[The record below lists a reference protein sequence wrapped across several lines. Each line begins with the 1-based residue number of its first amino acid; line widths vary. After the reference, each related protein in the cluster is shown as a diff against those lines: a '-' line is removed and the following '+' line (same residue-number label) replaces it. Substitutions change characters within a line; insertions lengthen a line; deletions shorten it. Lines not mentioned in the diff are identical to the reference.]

1 MGIIQRMKCCWDY
14 RSNINCNMRRRA
26 CVEMHSCWS
35 FVYAR
40 DASLRPKAVY
50 NQFSLMLSRDSVMLQ
65 DSTESF
71 CVRRV
76 CELSWHW
83 ASLHGTPLPQFH
95 LILQSL
101 FVWVL
106 VGSGSLH
113 SYHFGKQ
120 YTVCLLSRVEYPTM
134 YTSSTVTFNAVQKN
148 CILLADHFINAT
160 DSIISLDVY
169 ITYCNIQCCSTNCIL
184 LADHFINATDSI
196 TSLVPRW
203 GWDEP
208 NSNFLGSSIT
218 PMLHDV
224 TSFTYSGYWFLNNS
238 AFIVCLLVN
247 WYVNIIIKVY
257 KTTKRC
263 CWPFFWVT
271 TELWNQDIDYCC
283 I

>member
-1 MGIIQRMKCCWDY
+1 MGIIERMKCCWDY
-14 RSNINCNMRRRA
+14 RSNNNCNMRRRA

-106 VGSGSLH
+106 VGSASLH
-113 SYHFGKQ
+113 SCHFDWS
-120 YTVCLLSRVEYPTM
+120 V
-134 YTSSTVTFNAVQKN
+134 SS
-148 CILLADHFINAT
+148 HGFIST
-160 DSIISLDVY
+160 TRDSMWE
-169 ITYCNIQCCSTNCIL
+169 TR
-184 LADHFINATDSI
+184 AA
-196 TSLVPRW
+196 
-203 GWDEP
+203 
-208 NSNFLGSSIT
+208 LG
-218 PMLHDV
+218 
-224 TSFTYSGYWFLNNS
+224 
-238 AFIVCLLVN
+238 
-247 WYVNIIIKVY
+247 YVRLRYV
-257 KTTKRC
+257 
-263 CWPFFWVT
+263 
-271 TELWNQDIDYCC
+271 
-283 I
+283 